1 MSNLATPTTP
11 NPATPTISTPDHA
24 YRAAVLASVN
34 VLFAVLSIRFVLL
47 LAVMGAIYLA
57 ALTVLAPDPWRLGAL
72 AIYAILVV
80 APTVWLAAR
89 QAR

>member
-1 MSNLATPTTP
+1 MTTP
-11 NPATPTISTPDHA
+11 NPATPIISATPPDHA

-34 VLFAVLSIRFVLL
+34 VLFAVLSVRFVLL